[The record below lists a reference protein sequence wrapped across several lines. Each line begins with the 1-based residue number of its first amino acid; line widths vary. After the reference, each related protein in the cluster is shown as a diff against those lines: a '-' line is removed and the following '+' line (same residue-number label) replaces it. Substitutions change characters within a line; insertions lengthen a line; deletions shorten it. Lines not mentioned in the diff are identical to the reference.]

1 VKLMRICISINDT
14 AQVHFWKV
22 IIRVLKDQGHE
33 VIVLGRDFGET
44 SALLKETGIPYY
56 PVSSDPGDGIRRY
69 IAFPSQVLRMYG
81 YLKDKDIDLIA
92 GFGGFDSLTGFL
104 LRIPDVAFQDSE
116 PRIYPRFYSLVF
128 RGLLRFMNTLL
139 TPACFH
145 EDLGRRHVRVDS
157 YKELAYLHPRYFR
170 PDGTIFDL
178 LGIPRGSAYFVLRFN
193 GFGATHD
200 TSVTGFD
207 NDHKIALV
215 RALEKHGHVFIS
227 SEAGVPDE
235 IKDRLLSIPKS
246 RIHDVMYH
254 ARMLVTD
261 TATMA
266 TEASL
271 LGTPVVRTSSFVRN
285 DFGIMIELEK
295 KYGLVMNYLDPGEA
309 VAKAAELAW
318 RADLKAEWAWKRE
331 RLLRDKIDMVQFMAW
346 FLENYPGSLKEVRR
360 NSPVLD
366 TFRPQEPQAYH
377 GQPHSL
383 PGPGS

>member
-1 VKLMRICISINDT
+1 MRICISINDT

-22 IIRVLKDQGHE
+22 IIRVLRERGHH

-44 SALLKETGIPYY
+44 SVLLKETGIPYHA
-56 PVSSDPGDGIRRY
+56 VSSDPGDGIRRY
-69 IAFPSQVLRMYG
+69 MAFPSQVLRMYR
-81 YLKDKDIDLIA
+81 YLKDKDIDLIT
-92 GFGGFDSLTGFL
+92 GFGGFDSLAGFL
-104 LRIPDVAFQDSE
+104 LRVPDVAFQDSE
-116 PRIYPRFYSLVF
+116 PGIYPRFYSLVF

-139 TPACFH
+139 TPACFD

-170 PDGTIFDL
+170 PDETIFDL

-200 TSVTGFD
+200 TRVTGFGS
-207 NDHKIALV
+207 DHKIALV
-215 RALEKHGHVFIS
+215 RALEKHGHVFVS

-246 RIHDVMYH
+246 RIHDVMYY

-271 LGTPVVRTSSFVRN
+271 LGTPVVRSSSFVGN
-285 DFGIMIELEK
+285 DFGIMNELEK

-309 VAKAAELAW
+309 VAKAGELAA
-318 RADLKAEWAWKRE
+318 RADLKSEWMRKRE
-331 RLLRDKIDMVQFMAW
+331 RLLRDKIDMVRFMAW
-346 FLENYPGSLKEVRR
+346 FLENYPASLGEVRA
-360 NSPVLD
+360 NSLVLD
-366 TFRPQEPQAYH
+366 TFRPAGTAGISPPA
-377 GQPHSL
+377 S
-383 PGPGS
+383 